1 MGSEM
6 NPPSSS
12 SSSTTPASTSTSTPA
27 TTSPGT
33 KRSRDPEDEVYIDNL
48 HSHKRYLS
56 EIMASS
62 LNGLTVEDPLPENLM
77 YSPARDDMNLQY
89 SPMSEDSDDCR
100 YYESP
105 TYTCSS
111 QPDSRP
117 TSPVSPYRYQRFPS
131 VFSSSSPTTSF
142 PFHGCST
149 PAATSSQP
157 RQRGSDS
164 EGRFPS
170 SPSDICH
177 SADLRRAALLR
188 SVQMRTHPL
197 GPTAFELSFS
207 AGQEPGG
214 HNMEAEERPCSY
226 LKSLVDEREYQI
238 EEVCKSLSILGPE
251 NREKSCRALNL
262 KLKGDDSAD

>member
-1 MGSEM
+1 MLQQFV
-6 NPPSSS
+6 
-12 SSSTTPASTSTSTPA
+12 TPFLSLRFTSFLNLIFFF
-27 TTSPGT
+27 
-33 KRSRDPEDEVYIDNL
+33 RDE
-48 HSHKRYLS
+48 
-56 EIMASS
+56 
-62 LNGLTVEDPLPENLM
+62 
-77 YSPARDDMNLQY
+77 MNLQY

-105 TYTCSS
+105 THACSS

-142 PFHGCST
+142 PFHGCSA

-188 SVQMRTHPL
+188 SVQMRTHPP

-226 LKSLVDEREYQI
+226 LKSLADEREYQI